1 MAGIAQTPLA
11 AGVRSLAAGVR
22 SLAARLTSLAAGVP
36 LPAGGPPVRIR
47 MWAMDPVRLRATL
60 RAAAIVGGLLLA
72 TTLLIAFLEGPM
84 EVHNAAMTY
93 LLAVIGSAAL
103 LGWTAAAATAVGAFL
118 IYDLLFIEPR
128 FTLTVAD
135 PREWLT
141 LLLLLVVGMVV
152 AWLTGALRER
162 AETATARER
171 EAHALYQIS
180 RVLATRT
187 DTRSALPEL
196 ESILARET
204 RSRRAWITISPGAGK
219 DKRAKDAVLL
229 DGRIPF
235 SQGALRRRADDGRPE
250 WVRLHQSAMLR
261 RADTDTVAWKVPIE
275 ASRRVIGSVWVERP
289 RAAGQPDVA
298 ATQLLS
304 AAADQMGQA
313 IEQDRLLVEA
323 RDAEIARQ
331 GDALKSALLDS
342 VSHDLRT
349 PLASIR
355 AAAGTLL
362 DPDMDLSTED
372 RIASATAI
380 DREAD
385 NLARLVANLLDLS
398 RIEGGALATDQE
410 IYELDDLLERS
421 LDRLRPRLAGRPV
434 TVTVPPDLPPAR
446 VDAVLFD
453 QVLTNL
459 LENAA
464 KYAPADAPIVVR
476 AAMAGPMVRVTVE
489 DGGPGVPRAALPRL
503 FDKFYRVQ
511 QRSDGSRPG
520 TGIGLAVVRGL
531 TEAMGGTV
539 GARRSELGGLAVDI
553 DLPSAPPLELEPVAL
568 ADVASA

>member
-1 MAGIAQTPLA
+1 
-11 AGVRSLAAGVR
+11 
-22 SLAARLTSLAAGVP
+22 
-36 LPAGGPPVRIR
+36 
-47 MWAMDPVRLRATL
+47 MDPVRLRSTL
-60 RAAAIVGGLLLA
+60 RAAVIVGGLLLA

-84 EVHNAAMTY
+84 GVDNAAMTY

-103 LGWTAAAATAVGAFL
+103 LGWTAAAVTAVGAFL

-128 FTLTVAD
+128 FTLTVD
-135 PREWLT
+135 DSREWLT

-162 AETATARER
+162 ADTATARER
-171 EAHALYQIS
+171 EAHALYQVS

-204 RSRRAWITISPGAGK
+204 GSGRAWITVAPGAGK
-219 DKRAKDAVLL
+219 DKRAKDAVPV

-261 RADTDTVAWKVPIE
+261 RADADTVAWRVPIE
-275 ASRRVIGSVWVERP
+275 VSRRTIGSVWVERP
-289 RAAGQPDVA
+289 RTDGEPDVA

-323 RDAEIARQ
+323 RDAEIVRQ

-362 DPDMDLSTED
+362 DPDMQLSVED

-380 DREAD
+380 DREAE

-421 LDRLRPRLAGRPV
+421 LERLRHRLAGRPV
-434 TVTVPPDLPPAR
+434 TVSVPTDLPPAR

-464 KYAPADAPIVVR
+464 KYAPPDAPIAVS
-476 AAMAGPMVRVTVE
+476 AAMAGPMVRVSVE
-489 DGGPGVPRAALPRL
+489 DGGPGVPRAALPHL

-511 QRSDGSRPG
+511 QRGDGSRPG

-531 TEAMGGTV
+531 TEAMGGSV
-539 GARRSELGGLAVDI
+539 SARRSDLGGLAVDI
-553 DLPSAPPLELEPVAL
+553 DLPVAPRLESEPMAMADL
-568 ADVASA
+568 ARV

>member
-1 MAGIAQTPLA
+1 MDP
-11 AGVRSLAAGVR
+11 
-22 SLAARLTSLAAGVP
+22 ARLRT
-36 LPAGGPPVRIR
+36 
-47 MWAMDPVRLRATL
+47 TL
-60 RAAAIVGGLLLA
+60 RAAAIAGGLLLA
-72 TTLLIAFLEGPM
+72 TTLLIAFLEGPL
-84 EVHNAAMTY
+84 EVDNAAMTY
-93 LLAVIGSAAL
+93 LLAVIGSAAI

-135 PREWLT
+135 PHEWLT

-162 AETATARER
+162 AETATTRER
-171 EAHALYQIS
+171 EAHALYEIS

-196 ESILARET
+196 ESILARQT
-204 RSRRAWITISPGAGK
+204 GSNRAWITIIPGTGTGK
-219 DKRAKDAVLL
+219 DKRAKDAALI

-261 RADTDTVAWKVPIE
+261 RADADTVAWRVPIE
-275 ASRRVIGSVWVERP
+275 VSRRTIGSVWVERP
-289 RAAGQPDVA
+289 RADGEPGVA

-313 IEQDRLLVEA
+313 MEQDRLLVEA

-331 GDALKSALLDS
+331 GEALKSALLDS

-362 DPDMDLSTED
+362 DPDMELTTQD

-380 DREAD
+380 DREAE

-398 RIEGGALATDQE
+398 RIEGGALNTDQE

-421 LDRLRPRLAGRPV
+421 LDRLRQRLAGRPV
-434 TVTVPPDLPPAR
+434 TVSVPADLPPAR

-464 KYAPADAPIVVR
+464 KYAPAGTAIAVS
-476 AAMAGPMVRVTVE
+476 ATMAGQMVRVTVE
-489 DGGPGVPRAALPRL
+489 DGGPGVPRSALPYL

-511 QRSDGSRPG
+511 RRSDGSRPG

-531 TEAMGGTV
+531 TEAMGGSV
-539 GARRSELGGLAVDI
+539 SARRSDLGGLAIDI
-553 DLPSAPPLELEPVAL
+553 DLPAAPPLAVDLVADADL
-568 ADVASA
+568 ARA

>member
-1 MAGIAQTPLA
+1 MDP
-11 AGVRSLAAGVR
+11 
-22 SLAARLTSLAAGVP
+22 ARL
-36 LPAGGPPVRIR
+36 RR
-47 MWAMDPVRLRATL
+47 TL
-60 RAAAIVGGLLLA
+60 RAAVIVGALLLA

-84 EVHNAAMTY
+84 EVDNAAMTY

-103 LGWTAAAATAVGAFL
+103 VGWTAAAVTAVCAFL
-118 IYDLLFIEPR
+118 IYDLLFIEPH
-128 FTLTVAD
+128 FQLTAND
-135 PREWLT
+135 SREWLT

-152 AWLTGALRER
+152 AWLTGALPER

-171 EAHALYQIS
+171 EAHALYQVS
-180 RVLATRT
+180 RVLATRA
-187 DTRSALPEL
+187 DTRSVLPEL

-204 RSRRAWITISPGAGK
+204 GSSRAWIIIAPGAGK
-219 DKRAKDAVLL
+219 GKRATDAVLI

-261 RADTDTVAWKVPIE
+261 RADADTVAWRVPIE
-275 ASRRVIGSVWVERP
+275 ASRRTIGSVWVERP
-289 RAAGQPDVA
+289 RSAGEPDVA

-304 AAADQMGQA
+304 AAADQIGQA
-313 IEQDRLLVEA
+313 MEQDRLLVEA

-331 GDALKSALLDS
+331 GEALKSALLDS

-380 DREAD
+380 DREAE

-421 LDRLRPRLAGRPV
+421 LDRLQHRLVGRVVSVNVPV
-434 TVTVPPDLPPAR
+434 DLPPAR

-464 KYAPADAPIVVR
+464 KYAPPHAPIAVTATR
-476 AAMAGPMVRVTVE
+476 AGAMVRVSVE
-489 DGGPGVPRAALPRL
+489 DGGPGVPRSALPEGPHRRP
-503 FDKFYRVQ
+503 DPPG
-511 QRSDGSRPG
+511 RS
-520 TGIGLAVVRGL
+520 VVR
-531 TEAMGGTV
+531 
-539 GARRSELGGLAVDI
+539 
-553 DLPSAPPLELEPVAL
+553 
-568 ADVASA
+568 

>member
-1 MAGIAQTPLA
+1 
-11 AGVRSLAAGVR
+11 
-22 SLAARLTSLAAGVP
+22 
-36 LPAGGPPVRIR
+36 
-47 MWAMDPVRLRATL
+47 MDPVRLRSTL
-60 RAAAIVGGLLLA
+60 RAAVIVGGLLLA

-84 EVHNAAMTY
+84 GVDNAAMTY

-103 LGWTAAAATAVGAFL
+103 LGWTAAAVTAVGAFL

-128 FTLTVAD
+128 FTLTVD
-135 PREWLT
+135 DSREWLT

-162 AETATARER
+162 ADTATARER
-171 EAHALYQIS
+171 EAHALYQVS

-204 RSRRAWITISPGAGK
+204 GSGRAWITVAPGAGK
-219 DKRAKDAVLL
+219 DKRAKDAVPV

-261 RADTDTVAWKVPIE
+261 RADADTVAWRVPIE
-275 ASRRVIGSVWVERP
+275 VSRRTIGSVWVERP
-289 RAAGQPDVA
+289 RTDGEPDVA

-323 RDAEIARQ
+323 RDAEIVRQ

-362 DPDMDLSTED
+362 DPDMQLSVED

-380 DREAD
+380 DREAE

-398 RIEGGALATDQE
+398 RIEGGALRPELAAHDAGE
-410 IYELDDLLERS
+410 IAS
-421 LDRLRPRLAGRPV
+421 QAAGRIHAEGKTIRV
-434 TVTVPPDLPPAR
+434 DVPARLPP
-446 VDAVLFD
+446 VLID
-453 QVLTNL
+453 DVYLGQILANL
-459 LENAA
+459 LENAVR
-464 KYAPADAPIVVR
+464 YGGSTIVLEGRELPDEGAVELSVSDDGEGVPVR
-476 AAMAGPMVRVTVE
+476 ALGH
-489 DGGPGVPRAALPRL
+489 L
-503 FDKFYRVQ
+503 FDKFYQVPRT
-511 QRSDGSRPG
+511 DDLSRRG
-520 TGIGLAVVRGL
+520 MGIGLTVVAGL
-531 TEAMGGTV
+531 AHAMGGTV
-539 GARRSELGGLAVDI
+539 RAERSAAGGLAVMVT
-553 DLPSAPPLELEPVAL
+553 LRTAEPPAGLEDRGLVPAQG
-568 ADVASA
+568 SQ

>member
-1 MAGIAQTPLA
+1 
-11 AGVRSLAAGVR
+11 
-22 SLAARLTSLAAGVP
+22 
-36 LPAGGPPVRIR
+36 
-47 MWAMDPVRLRATL
+47 MDPVRLRTTL
-60 RAAAIVGGLLLA
+60 RAAVIVGSLLA
-72 TTLLIAFLEGPM
+72 GTTLLIAILEGPM
-84 EVHNAAMTY
+84 NVDNAAMTY

-103 LGWTAAAATAVGAFL
+103 LGWTAAAVSAVGAFL

-128 FTLTVAD
+128 FTLTVGD
-135 PREWLT
+135 SREWLT
-141 LLLLLVVGMVV
+141 LLLLLVVGVVV
-152 AWLTGALRER
+152 AWLTGAMRER

-171 EAHALYQIS
+171 EAHALYELS
-180 RVLATRT
+180 RVLATRS
-187 DTRSALPEL
+187 DTRSVLPEL
-196 ESILARET
+196 EAILARET
-204 RSRRAWITISPGAGK
+204 ASSRAWISVSAGTGR
-219 DKRAKDAVLL
+219 DRRAAEPALV

-261 RADTDTVAWKVPIE
+261 RPDADTVAWRAPIE
-275 ASRRVIGSVWVERP
+275 VSHRNIGSVWVERP
-289 RAAGQPDVA
+289 RSAGEPDVA

-304 AAADQMGQA
+304 AAADQIGQA
-313 IEQDRLLVEA
+313 VEQDRLTVEA

-331 GDALKSALLDS
+331 GEALKSALLDS

-362 DPDMDLSTED
+362 DADVELSRED

-380 DREAD
+380 DREAES
-385 NLARLVANLLDLS
+385 LARLVANLLDLS

-410 IYELDDLLERS
+410 IYDLDDLLQRA
-421 LDRLRPRLAGRPV
+421 LDRLTHRLAGRSV
-434 TVTVPPDLPPAR
+434 TLHVPAELPPVR

-464 KYAPADAPIVVR
+464 KYAPAAAPIAVSASVV
-476 AAMAGPMVRVTVE
+476 APMVRVTVE
-489 DGGPGVPRAALPRL
+489 DGGPGVPRSALPHL

-511 QRSDGSRPG
+511 QRGDGSRPG

-531 TEAMGGTV
+531 TQAMGGTV
-539 GARRSELGGLAVDI
+539 RARRSDLGGLAVDI
-553 DLPSAPPLELEPVAL
+553 DLLAAPPLEMEPTVAE
-568 ADVASA
+568 VARV